1 MSIYTDNGFENRAEY
16 LEDLADSYEIPLAT
30 VKFFA
35 SQLGKNED
43 FDGLICELE
52 DYEQTMEEYQD
63 EDE

>member
-16 LEDLADSYEIPLAT
+16 FEDLAVTYEVPLET
-30 VKFFA
+30 VKYFA
-35 SQLGKNED
+35 SLLGKNED

-52 DYEQTMEEYQD
+52 DYEQIMEECQD